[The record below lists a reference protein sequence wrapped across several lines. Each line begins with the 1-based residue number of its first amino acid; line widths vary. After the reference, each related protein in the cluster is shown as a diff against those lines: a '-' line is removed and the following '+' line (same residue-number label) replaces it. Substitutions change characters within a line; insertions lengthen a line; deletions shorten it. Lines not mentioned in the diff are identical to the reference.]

1 MAYHNTPMRLMAL
14 EKVMDL
20 SGEKPLGS
28 VYTYTYKSLNPM
40 EALRRAVIAL
50 KRDLPDENPVN
61 WKVVED
67 EQAPEAPLARSGTE
81 DRGEHAR
88 DGAGPDSGD
97 TSDASPVDRGPTAED
112 ATGAPEGV

>member
-1 MAYHNTPMRLMAL
+1 
-14 EKVMDL
+14 MDL

-67 EQAPEAPLARSGTE
+67 EQAPEAPLARSGTA
-81 DRGEHAR
+81 DRGEHAS
-88 DGAGPDSGD
+88 DGAGSNSGD
-97 TSDASPVDRGPTAED
+97 APDARPLDRGPTAED
-112 ATGAPEGV
+112 ASSAPEGI